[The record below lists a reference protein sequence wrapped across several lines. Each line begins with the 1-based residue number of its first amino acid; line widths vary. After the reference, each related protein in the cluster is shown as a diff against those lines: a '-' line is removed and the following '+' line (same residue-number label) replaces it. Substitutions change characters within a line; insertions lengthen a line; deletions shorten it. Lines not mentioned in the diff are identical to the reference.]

1 MDHHQSARE
10 ALNHLLATDTFLQGA
25 LVTDYDPRQSEGWN
39 AARPFKDNQ
48 EENRRRARSM
58 MANFNHNVQ
67 RVRDTKANSYSYWL
81 KKYKG
86 EADSFKA
93 KLVEPL
99 EHYGT
104 PTLTGAPMYLTKS
117 LWVRVGSIIRV
128 GANISVMG
136 QVVYFKVGQVEA
148 LNFTDCSA
156 SVRFNN
162 GQLYQMRFINQ
173 NMANLHYDGR
183 DFEVPVSHVVGANLE
198 EAERQF
204 DHDNRQDLLTTYLV
218 NLSKKFMNLDRKE
231 PFTDPRPGYKPTF
244 TQPPFTGDME
254 TYESEWER
262 VHEVYDEFYRPG
274 GILEKR
280 IEQTRQKLD
289 AALKAYQKELK
300 N

>member
-58 MANFNHNVQ
+58 MANFNRNVQ
-67 RVRDTKANSYSYWL
+67 KVRDTKANNYSYWL

-136 QVVYFKVGQVEA
+136 QVVYFKVG
-148 LNFTDCSA
+148 
-156 SVRFNN
+156 
-162 GQLYQMRFINQ
+162 
-173 NMANLHYDGR
+173 
-183 DFEVPVSHVVGANLE
+183 
-198 EAERQF
+198 
-204 DHDNRQDLLTTYLV
+204 
-218 NLSKKFMNLDRKE
+218 
-231 PFTDPRPGYKPTF
+231 
-244 TQPPFTGDME
+244 
-254 TYESEWER
+254 
-262 VHEVYDEFYRPG
+262 
-274 GILEKR
+274 
-280 IEQTRQKLD
+280 
-289 AALKAYQKELK
+289 
-300 N
+300 